1 MSTRSSRQET
11 VLGATQATWV
21 NKETSDTSKL
31 RRKHLEFEIQ
41 APHQTC
47 CTSAVVD
54 TSTQHQ
60 STVMEG
66 QLALVLQCE
75 VSDYWPDQQD
85 DRHVSSSSQPQ
96 EEWGECFLC
105 RDTLSLEQNSIRH
118 IQHYSNIQSLTIRE
132 LVVKCSGSCQLP
144 AHTLSCMHDAH
155 WHKVNP
161 WVCSPWY
168 VQVST
173 RNSNWILHSAALR
186 CMLVE
191 HCLSKSAAVDE
202 CSIRNRVW
210 QVHLMKQSHR

>member
-1 MSTRSSRQET
+1 MSTRSWRQET
-11 VLGATQATWV
+11 VLGATLATWV

-31 RRKHLEFEIQ
+31 RRKHLEFEIE

-85 DRHVSSSSQPQ
+85 GRHVSSSSQPQ

-105 RDTLSLEQNSIRH
+105 RDTLSLEQNSIRR
-118 IQHYSNIQSLTIRE
+118 IQHYSNIQSLSIGE
-132 LVVKCSGSCQLP
+132 LVANCLGSCQLRTCP
-144 AHTLSCMHDAH
+144 YS
-155 WHKVNP
+155 
-161 WVCSPWY
+161 
-168 VQVST
+168 Q
-173 RNSNWILHSAALR
+173 LHA
-186 CMLVE
+186 
-191 HCLSKSAAVDE
+191 
-202 CSIRNRVW
+202 
-210 QVHLMKQSHR
+210 